1 MNSSLTPIR
10 YASSARRA
18 WWLVPIF
25 VVVAIAVAWM
35 ARAPILRGLAE
46 WWVVSDP
53 LDRADAIVILSGRL
67 DVRPFAAAALY
78 QRGMAHQ
85 VLFSR
90 AAPGPIDALRLR
102 LLPPQTERPVR
113 YLVSLLGRL
122 GVPDEA
128 MVEFGQDV
136 SSTYDEARA
145 LSDWARSSGARSLII
160 PTDKFTTRRIRWI
173 FQRQLGPMGVRVMVQ
188 AVEPPEYKV
197 DEWWRSTNGLIEFQ
211 NEVIK
216 YVYYRFKY

>member
-1 MNSSLTPIR
+1 MSSSLTPIR
-10 YASSARRA
+10 YASSA

-25 VVVAIAVAWM
+25 VVVAITVAWM

-102 LLPPQTERPVR
+102 SLLQQTERPVR

-122 GVPDEA
+122 GVPDED
-128 MVEFGQDV
+128 MVEFGQNV
-136 SSTYDEARA
+136 SSTYAGGEQVNVRIAMPVVGFTRGGTLTDVAHNRVTAFRQGLKEAGFVDGPNVA
-145 LSDWARSSGARSLII
+145 IEDHWEQ
-160 PTDKFTTRRIRWI
+160 TDRLPAKIT
-173 FQRQLGPMGVRVMVQ
+173 
-188 AVEPPEYKV
+188 
-197 DEWWRSTNGLIEFQ
+197 SH
-211 NEVIK
+211 EVLPLL
-216 YVYYRFKY
+216 FL

>member
-1 MNSSLTPIR
+1 MNSSLTSIR
-10 YASSARRA
+10 CASFARRA

-25 VVVAIAVAWM
+25 VVVAIAVAWL

-78 QRGMAHQ
+78 RRGMAHQ
-85 VLFSR
+85 VLVPGG
-90 AAPGPIDALRLR
+90 APGPIDASRLSQ
-102 LLPPQTERPVR
+102 QTERSVR
-113 YLVSLLGRL
+113 YLVSLLGKL

-128 MVEFGQDV
+128 MVELGQDV

-188 AVEPPEYKV
+188 AVEQPEYKV
-197 DEWWRSTNGLIEFQ
+197 DEWWRSTNGLIDFQ

-216 YVYYRFKY
+216 YVFYRFKY

>member
-1 MNSSLTPIR
+1 
-10 YASSARRA
+10 
-18 WWLVPIF
+18 VPIF
-25 VVVAIAVAWM
+25 VVVSIAVAWM

-53 LDRADAIVILSGRL
+53 LDRADAIVILTGRL

-78 QRGMAHQ
+78 QRGMAPQ

-102 LLPPQTERPVR
+102 LLPQQTERPVR
-113 YLVSLLGRL
+113 YLVSLLSRL

-128 MVEFGQDV
+128 MVELGQDV

-145 LSDWARSSGARSLII
+145 LGDWARSSGARSLII
-160 PTDKFTTRRIRWI
+160 PTDEFTTRRIRWI

-188 AVEPPEYKV
+188 PVEPPEYKV
-197 DEWWRSTNGLIEFQ
+197 DEWWRSTNGLLEFQ

>member
-1 MNSSLTPIR
+1 M
-10 YASSARRA
+10 
-18 WWLVPIF
+18 PIF
-25 VVVAIAVAWM
+25 VLVSIAVAWM

-53 LDRADAIVILSGRL
+53 LDRADAIVILTGRL

-78 QRGMAHQ
+78 QRGMAPQ

-90 AAPGPIDALRLR
+90 AAPGPIDALRLSQ
-102 LLPPQTERPVR
+102 QTERSVR
-113 YLVSLLGRL
+113 HLVSLLGKL

-128 MVEFGQDV
+128 MVELGQDV

-145 LSDWARSSGARSLII
+145 LGDWARSSGARSLII
-160 PTDKFTTRRIRWI
+160 PTDEFTTRRIRWI

-188 AVEPPEYKV
+188 PVEPPEYKV
-197 DEWWRSTNGLIEFQ
+197 DEWWRSTNGLLEFQ

>member
-1 MNSSLTPIR
+1 M
-10 YASSARRA
+10 
-18 WWLVPIF
+18 PIF
-25 VVVAIAVAWM
+25 VLVSIAVAWM

-53 LDRADAIVILSGRL
+53 LDRADAIVILTGRL

-78 QRGMAHQ
+78 QRGMAPQ

-102 LLPPQTERPVR
+102 LLPQQTERPVR
-113 YLVSLLGRL
+113 YLVSLLSRL

-128 MVEFGQDV
+128 MVELGQDV

-145 LSDWARSSGARSLII
+145 LGDWARSSGARSLII
-160 PTDKFTTRRIRWI
+160 PTDEFTTRRIRWI

-188 AVEPPEYKV
+188 PVEPPEYKV
-197 DEWWRSTNGLIEFQ
+197 DEWWRSTNGLLEFQ

>member
-25 VVVAIAVAWM
+25 VVVAMAVAWM

-67 DVRPFAAAALY
+67 DVRPFAAAALHR
-78 QRGMAHQ
+78 RGMAHQ
-85 VLFSR
+85 VLLPGGM
-90 AAPGPIDALRLR
+90 PGPIDAL
-102 LLPPQTERPVR
+102 LPQQTERSAR
-113 YLVSLLGRL
+113 YLVSLLGKL

-128 MVEFGQDV
+128 MVELGQDV
-136 SSTYDEARA
+136 SSAYDEARA
-145 LSDWARSSGARSLII
+145 LSDWARNSGARSLII
-160 PTDKFTTRRIRWI
+160 PTDEFTTRRIRWI

-188 AVEPPEYKV
+188 AVESPEYKV
-197 DEWWRSTNGLIEFQ
+197 DEWWRSTNGLVEFQ

>member
-1 MNSSLTPIR
+1 MSTRPLAMNSSLTPNR

-25 VVVAIAVAWM
+25 VVVAIAAAWR
-35 ARAPILRGLAE
+35 ARAAFLRGLAE

-67 DVRPFAAAALY
+67 DVSPFAAAALY
-78 QRGMAHQ
+78 KRGMAHQ

-90 AAPGPIDALRLR
+90 VAPGPIDALRLR
-102 LLPPQTERPVR
+102 LLPEQTERPVR

-128 MVEFGQDV
+128 MVEFGHDF
-136 SSTYDEARA
+136 SSAYDEARA
-145 LSDWARSSGARSLII
+145 LTDWAR
-160 PTDKFTTRRIRWI
+160 TTR
-173 FQRQLGPMGVRVMVQ
+173 
-188 AVEPPEYKV
+188 
-197 DEWWRSTNGLIEFQ
+197 STSPI
-211 NEVIK
+211 
-216 YVYYRFKY
+216 

>member
-1 MNSSLTPIR
+1 MNSSRTPTR
-10 YASSARRA
+10 YVSSARRA

-25 VVVAIAVAWM
+25 VVVAIVVAWM

-102 LLPPQTERPVR
+102 LLPQQTERPIR
-113 YLVSLLGRL
+113 YLASLLGKL

-145 LSDWARSSGARSLII
+145 LVDWARSSGARSLII
-160 PTDKFTTRRIRWI
+160 PTDEFTTRRIRWI

-197 DEWWRSTNGLIEFQ
+197 DEWWRSKNGLIEFQ

-216 YVYYRFKY
+216 YVFYRFKY

>member
-1 MNSSLTPIR
+1 MRKFRTSC
-10 YASSARRA
+10 
-18 WWLVPIF
+18 
-25 VVVAIAVAWM
+25 VVA
-35 ARAPILRGLAE
+35 RADICGRRNRCRLDGPGPILRGLAE

-53 LDRADAIVILSGRL
+53 LDRADAIVVLSGRL

-78 QRGMAHQ
+78 QRWMAPQ

-102 LLPPQTERPVR
+102 LLPQQKERPVR

-128 MVEFGQDV
+128 MVEFGQGV

-145 LSDWARSSGARSLII
+145 LIDWARSSGAKSLII

>member
-1 MNSSLTPIR
+1 
-10 YASSARRA
+10 
-18 WWLVPIF
+18 VPIF
-25 VVVAIAVAWM
+25 VLVSIAVAWM

-53 LDRADAIVILSGRL
+53 LDRADAIVILTGRL

-78 QRGMAHQ
+78 QRGMAPQ

-102 LLPPQTERPVR
+102 LLPQQTERPVR
-113 YLVSLLGRL
+113 YLVSLLSRL

-128 MVEFGQDV
+128 MVELGQDV

-145 LSDWARSSGARSLII
+145 LGDWARSSGARSLII
-160 PTDKFTTRRIRWI
+160 PTDEFTTRRIRWI

-188 AVEPPEYKV
+188 PVEPPEYKV
-197 DEWWRSTNGLIEFQ
+197 DEWWRSTNGLLEFQ

>member
-1 MNSSLTPIR
+1 M
-10 YASSARRA
+10 
-18 WWLVPIF
+18 PIF
-25 VVVAIAVAWM
+25 VVVSIAVAWM

-78 QRGMAHQ
+78 QRGMAPQ

-102 LLPPQTERPVR
+102 LLPQQTERPVR
-113 YLVSLLGRL
+113 YLVSLLSRL

-128 MVEFGQDV
+128 MVELGQDV

-145 LSDWARSSGARSLII
+145 LGDWARSSGARSLII

-188 AVEPPEYKV
+188 PVEPPEYKV
-197 DEWWRSTNGLIEFQ
+197 DEWWRSTNGLLEFQ

-216 YVYYRFKY
+216 YVYYRVKY

>member
-18 WWLVPIF
+18 WLLVPIF

-53 LDRADAIVILSGRL
+53 LDRADAIVILSGKL

-90 AAPGPIDALRLR
+90 VAPGPIDALRLSQ
-102 LLPPQTERPVR
+102 QTEPTVR
-113 YLVSLLGRL
+113 YLVSLLGKL
-122 GVPDEA
+122 
-128 MVEFGQDV
+128 
-136 SSTYDEARA
+136 
-145 LSDWARSSGARSLII
+145 
-160 PTDKFTTRRIRWI
+160 
-173 FQRQLGPMGVRVMVQ
+173 
-188 AVEPPEYKV
+188 
-197 DEWWRSTNGLIEFQ
+197 
-211 NEVIK
+211 
-216 YVYYRFKY
+216 

>member
-1 MNSSLTPIR
+1 MNSSFTPPR

-25 VVVAIAVAWM
+25 VLVSIAVAWM

-53 LDRADAIVILSGRL
+53 LGRADAIVILTGRL

-78 QRGMAHQ
+78 QRGMAPQ

-102 LLPPQTERPVR
+102 LLPQQTERPVR
-113 YLVSLLGRL
+113 YLVSLLSRL

-128 MVEFGQDV
+128 MVELGQDV

-145 LSDWARSSGARSLII
+145 LGDWARSSGARSLII
-160 PTDKFTTRRIRWI
+160 PTDEFTTRRIRWI

-188 AVEPPEYKV
+188 PVEPPEYKV
-197 DEWWRSTNGLIEFQ
+197 DEWWRSTNGLLEFQ

>member
-1 MNSSLTPIR
+1 
-10 YASSARRA
+10 
-18 WWLVPIF
+18 
-25 VVVAIAVAWM
+25 M

-53 LDRADAIVILSGRL
+53 LDRADAIVILTGRL

-78 QRGMAHQ
+78 QRGMAPQ

-102 LLPPQTERPVR
+102 LLPQQTERPVR
-113 YLVSLLGRL
+113 YLVSLLSRL

-128 MVEFGQDV
+128 MVELGQDV

-145 LSDWARSSGARSLII
+145 LGDWARSSGARSLII
-160 PTDKFTTRRIRWI
+160 PTDEFTTRRIRWI

-188 AVEPPEYKV
+188 PVEPPEYKV
-197 DEWWRSTNGLIEFQ
+197 DEWWRSTNGLLEFQ